1 MRHKYLFLS
10 TLTSTLT
17 FCFAILAMTACTSN
31 EIGNSKD
38 VNPDAIYFDYEVWAD
53 ETNPDVTVH
62 LQYRMGGKNGTTL
75 ILDEPSRVRFDG
87 EELKLD
93 SAKVTGAY
101 YELQKPTT
109 SFAGKHTITFTD
121 LNKKEYKEEF
131 EFVPFTLDSLSPVMN
146 RGDLVFTFKGLDSVD
161 HLDVALTDTSFKS
174 ADINETETIK
184 NGRLVISAERLS
196 ALVNGPINLQ
206 FYKEAVKPVKNGTK
220 EGGRIL
226 IRYGLRREFE
236 LKDATNL

>member
-1 MRHKYLFLS
+1 MSRTILFIS
-10 TLTSTLT
+10 ALTSIFFL
-17 FCFAILAMTACTSN
+17 FSCTSN

-38 VNPDAIYFDYEVWAD
+38 VNPDAVFFDYKIWAD
-53 ETNPDVTVH
+53 ESREDVTVN

-75 ILDEPSRVRFDG
+75 VLDEPSNVLFDG
-87 EELKLD
+87 EQLQPD

-101 YELQKPTT
+101 YEIQRPFS

-131 EFVPFTLDSLSPVMN
+131 EFVPFTIDSISPVMH
-146 RGDLVFTFKGLDSVD
+146 RGDLVFTFKGLDPVD
-161 HLDVALTDTSFKS
+161 YLNVILTDTSFTS
-174 ADINETETIK
+174 ADINDMDSIRDGK
-184 NGRLVISAERLS
+184 LIISANRLS

-206 FYKEAVKPVKNGTK
+206 FYKEIVKPLKSSTK
-220 EGGRIL
+220 EGGKLFIS
-226 IRYGLRREFE
+226 YGLKREFE

>member
-1 MRHKYLFLS
+1 M
-10 TLTSTLT
+10 TS
-17 FCFAILAMTACTSN
+17 CTSN
-31 EIGNSKD
+31 EIGNIKD
-38 VNPDAIYFDYEVWAD
+38 VNPDAIYFDYEIWAE

-75 ILDEPSRVRFDG
+75 VLDEPSKVLLDG

-101 YELQKPTT
+101 YEVQKPAS
-109 SFAGKHTITFTD
+109 SFAGKHTVTFID
-121 LNKKEYKEEF
+121 LNRKEYKEEF
-131 EFVPFTLDSLSPVMN
+131 EFVPFMLDSLSPVMH
-146 RGDLVFTFKGLDSVD
+146 RGDLVFMFKGLEPVD
-161 HLDVALTDTSFKS
+161 VIDVALTDTSFTS
-174 ADINETETIK
+174 ADINDTATVR

-196 ALVNGPINLQ
+196 AVVNGPINLQ
-206 FYKEAVKPVKNGTK
+206 FYKDAIKPVKNGTK

-236 LKDATNL
+236 LRDAGNL